1 MNAKTSLFGILLL
14 TFSAVIFFATQ
25 TSETEAYHIS
35 EDEADRRN
43 LSSTCDSWSQCR
55 PSLQRQQCGTG
66 NKECGDSG
74 SRLYTHNQPCFAECR
89 NGEIC
94 RYDTSCG
101 GTAFICPGDTVCN
114 YGTCINEVCVEQC
127 QTDDECDTRNGK
139 YSVNCPGSYQGACV
153 SCYRSKCQY
162 RERIS
167 DDDSDDDSQSYVT
180 PGYLTPS
187 VRRTDGCIVYS
198 PPPTYQP
205 ACNYCPRCNPRVNGS
220 SSNCGATRSTKC
232 FGGCTEWRGGED
244 CNNLD
249 SHDRFVCPS
258 VRYLPPNSRDH
269 VECVCADRTK
279 CRDSW
284 YVNGSWNSKCR
295 SGSGDVNRL
304 SYDKQRVCFNGVWRN
319 IHSDDSA
326 CSLALQAAGVSDLNK
341 RVIAGKDH
349 FGSLPYRTYNSNDSQ
364 NGHLVTGT
372 RRHGS
377 WICPIPPI
385 IVKNRSC
392 SEGVDCSS
400 NTTGYQEILRRTCI
414 DLPGRCYYANL
425 NTSIANILN
434 RHCPV
439 CSLNNLNFSLN
450 YSLHPINPNLS
461 LSSLK
466 LSNPNL
472 SLNNLNLSASEDI
485 AACDSASQCLF
496 ELRCYNNF
504 NVDSFL
510 SSYYRRARGS
520 RQYASME
527 QYYRSYNRNV
537 PFSILHSL
545 MPIDPYYRSYNR
557 WSSGAPDGVVEVDNG
572 SPSLEYCKN
581 GSWTKPA
588 GSLIG
593 FIRNTS
599 GDHVQKNLT
608 VTVLGTGL
616 KNSSYYYTSTSSRLG
631 IYRWPID
638 TNRRRTYSEY
648 NIREIPVGTYDII
661 VEDPSGEYDTAIAKN
676 ITIPPFINKTQNIL
690 LKRSLGRDC
699 NDDCTDH
706 RGICTPKCHG
716 KGECLFS
723 SPEAMNIC
731 EGYFKG
737 YADHRNDSKKR
748 VLCCTGDVFT
758 PVKAEITFCEG
769 LENVAV
775 VKKPVVFRGKFAN
788 MVVLAF
794 DANECTNR
802 KNNTE

>member
-25 TSETEAYHIS
+25 TSETEADHIP
-35 EDEADRRN
+35 EYEADRRN
-43 LSSTCDSWSQCR
+43 LSSTCNSWTTCR
-55 PSLQRQQCGTG
+55 PTFYMQGGQCGEGRKQCQDHT
-66 NKECGDSG
+66 
-74 SRLYTHNQPCFAECR
+74 SRLYTHNQTCFADCP
-89 NGEIC
+89 NGKTC
-94 RYDTSCG
+94 MYGSLCTRG
-101 GTAFICPGDTVCN
+101 FICNSEGICN
-114 YGTCINEVCVEQC
+114 HGACIDGRCVEQC
-127 QTDDECDTRNGK
+127 TVDSQCDSRNGR
-139 YSVNCPGSYQGACV
+139 YSVGCPDYNRQRACV
-153 SCYRSKCQY
+153 TCYRSKCRY
-162 RERIS
+162 YERS
-167 DDDSDDDSQSYVT
+167 TSGGSDDDSQSYS
-180 PGYLTPS
+180 TPS
-187 VRRTDGCIVYS
+187 VRLPNGCILYR

-205 ACNYCPRCNPRVNGS
+205 ACNHCPRCKPSVNVS
-220 SSNCGATRSTKC
+220 SSSCGARRSTKC
-232 FGGCTEWRGGED
+232 FGGCTEWRGGEN

-249 SHDRFVCPS
+249 SHDSFVCGRNRNKDYRPT
-258 VRYLPPNSRDH
+258 
-269 VECVCADRTK
+269 ECVCADWTK
-279 CRDSW
+279 CRDS
-284 YVNGSWNSKCR
+284 YFVNGSWNSKCR
-295 SGSGDVNRL
+295 NGSGDVNRL
-304 SYDKQRVCFNGVWRN
+304 SYDKQRVCFNGYWKN

-341 RVIAGKDH
+341 RVIAGRSA
-349 FGSLPYRTYNSNDSQ
+349 FSSLPYRIYNGSQ
-364 NGHLVTGT
+364 NGHLVNFT
-372 RRHGS
+372 RSYGNR
-377 WICPIPPI
+377 ICPIPPI

-400 NTTGYQEILRRTCI
+400 NTTGYQEQLRRRC
-414 DLPGRCYYANL
+414 GRTPTWCSISRFNLTIANL
-425 NTSIANILN
+425 LN
-434 RHCPV
+434 RHCQV

-450 YSLHPINPNLS
+450 YSLNLSNPNLS

-485 AACDSASQCLF
+485 AACNRASECLF
-496 ELRCYNNF
+496 ELQCYSSL
-504 NVDSFL
+504 NVDYL
-510 SSYYRRARGS
+510 LRRYHREWW
-520 RQYASME
+520 RQGQGRPREAIGWNQVFNTYHRSSME
-527 QYYRSYNRNV
+527 QYLDRTG
-537 PFSILHSL
+537 
-545 MPIDPYYRSYNR
+545 
-557 WSSGAPDGVVEVDNG
+557 WGGVADVDKG
-572 SPSLEYCKN
+572 SAGFEYCKN

-593 FIRNTS
+593 SIRNTS

-616 KNSSYYYTSTSSRLG
+616 KNSSHYYTANSSRLG
-631 IYRWPID
+631 LPYGQYGHYS
-638 TNRRRTYSEY
+638 NRHRIYSEY

-661 VEDPSGEYDTAIAKN
+661 VEDPSGNYETAVVKN
-676 ITIPPFINKTQNIL
+676 VVIPPFTNNTQHIL

-802 KNNTE
+802 KNNT